1 MNVNSN
7 PQGST
12 QVSTV
17 LDVSNLRVEYGSLV
31 ALRAFSIE
39 LPAGALLGMIG
50 PNGAGKTTALKAI
63 SGLIPTAAGRIR
75 VLGED
80 VEPGNIWAHSQIGF
94 APDTPPV
101 YEDLAVEDFLR
112 FIGRSYRLRSGMIEE
127 RIDYWLEQVWLG
139 DRRKSKIKTLSRGMR
154 QRLTVAR
161 TLLPDPPL
169 VLLDEPAAGLDPAG
183 RVQFRRMLAGLRDQ
197 GKALIVSSHILSDLH
212 EYCTHILIM
221 EGGRIQQCGTVGQVV
236 GRKDDNRC
244 QYEMTL
250 ARAVP
255 EVGETLEGING
266 LDRVEVHGRQ
276 VTFEYEHDEGAAAN
290 LLRLLFE
297 RGLPVAK
304 FSPVEHDLEQ
314 AYLRTGIRQVD

>member
-1 MNVNSN
+1 M
-7 PQGST
+7 
-12 QVSTV
+12 STV
-17 LDVSNLRVEYGSLV
+17 LDVSNLRVDYGPLV
-31 ALRAFSIE
+31 ALREFNIE

-63 SGLIPTAAGRIR
+63 AGLIPTSAGRIR
-75 VLGED
+75 VLGEEI
-80 VEPGNIWAHSQIGF
+80 EPGNVWAQSQIGF

-112 FIGRSYRLRSGMIEE
+112 FIGRAYQLRLDTIEE

-139 DRRKSKIKTLSRGMR
+139 DRRKSRIKTLSRGMR

-197 GKALIVSSHILSDLH
+197 GKALVVSSHILADLH

-221 EGGRIQQCGTVGQVV
+221 EGGRVQQCGTVAQVV

-250 ARAVP
+250 ALAVP
-255 EVGETLEGING
+255 NVGETLAGIEG
-266 LDRVEVHGRQ
+266 LDRVEVHGREIS
-276 VTFEYEHDEGAAAN
+276 FEYEHDDGAAAK
-290 LLRLLFE
+290 LLRLIFE
-297 RGLPVAK
+297 RGLPVAR

>member
-1 MNVNSN
+1 MIVNSN
-7 PQGST
+7 PSGSE
-12 QVSTV
+12 QVSIV
-17 LDVSNLRVEYGSLV
+17 LDASNLRVEYGPLV

-112 FIGRSYRLRSGMIEE
+112 FIGRAYRLRSGMIEE

-183 RVQFRRMLAGLRDQ
+183 RGQFRRMLAGLRDQ

-255 EVGETLEGING
+255 EVAETLEGIDG
-266 LDRVEVHGRQ
+266 LDRVEVHGRE

-297 RGLPVAK
+297 RGLSVAR

-314 AYLRTGIRQVD
+314 AYLRTGIRQVN